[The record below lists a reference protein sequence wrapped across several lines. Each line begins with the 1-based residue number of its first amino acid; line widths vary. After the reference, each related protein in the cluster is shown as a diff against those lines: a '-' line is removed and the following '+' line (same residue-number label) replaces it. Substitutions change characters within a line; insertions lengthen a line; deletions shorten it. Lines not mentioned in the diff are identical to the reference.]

1 LRKNYYPI
9 YPSDLSG
16 KMNLSKLQMY
26 SVTTCGLFYCMSDLV
41 LGRKSGSSSS
51 MSSGGSTYSGGKKK
65 FVGMNNGYGNNY
77 YEEANSS
84 QEPARAKIAIIIT
97 VVLVC
102 LIVTAIAVY
111 LYMKRN
117 SKEAS
122 DKHDGNETKTEEVT
136 LSESVPQSQIVD
148 SHGAPPFAVV
158 LGPGPNNHDT
168 IQNKSDDP
176 PMAIIL
182 GTA

>member
-1 LRKNYYPI
+1 
-9 YPSDLSG
+9 
-16 KMNLSKLQMY
+16 MNLSKLQLY
-26 SVTTCGLFYCMSDLV
+26 SVTTFGLFFSMSELV
-41 LGRKSGSSSS
+41 LGKTSGSLSSSS
-51 MSSGGSTYSGGKKK
+51 SRGSTYSGGKKK
-65 FVGMNNGYGNNY
+65 FVGMNNGYGDNS

-84 QEPARAKIAIIIT
+84 QEQAQAKIAIIIT

-102 LIVTAIAVY
+102 LIVTAIGVY

-122 DKHDGNETKTEEVT
+122 DKHDGNEMKMEEVT
-136 LSESVPQSQIVD
+136 LPESVPQSQIVD
-148 SHGAPPFAVV
+148 SHEAPPFAVV

-168 IQNKSDDP
+168 IQNKSYDP